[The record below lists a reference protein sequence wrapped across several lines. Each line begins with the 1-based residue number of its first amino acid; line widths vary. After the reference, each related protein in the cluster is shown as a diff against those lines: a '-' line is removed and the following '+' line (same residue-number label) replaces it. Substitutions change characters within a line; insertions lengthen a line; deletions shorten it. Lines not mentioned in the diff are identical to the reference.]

1 MDKYKKE
8 RQESAT
14 AMLQHGK
21 SVHDWE
27 ARIRDEELAEGGR
40 ARNKRKESIER
51 KLIDMGYQAS
61 DFPPKYDYNWRR
73 LLEQPRELSS
83 RIWKQ
88 IQPKLVAAIALE
100 KEQKVWAERG
110 VRIDLR
116 RQEVRTLY
124 QLYIEDIEDDEVLL
138 PGSVEFT
145 YLPEVTALV
154 SRDDGLIEVTQER
167 FMDVVAE
174 AMTTFNISERAK
186 LANLLREPAPR
197 CTDYDSSDEDDDT
210 ISRTPMEIA
219 CDLEVLNRA
228 TSILTCYRCS
238 LSSPTSYFP
247 FTGIT
252 RHILKFHP
260 DSSYKAISREKAVIG
275 TASAVLEMLG
285 LPSSTRYSDISRKI
299 VCLCGKPDFQ
309 QPAEF
314 SELIMHIFREN
325 IWYIQALR
333 SP

>member
-1 MDKYKKE
+1 M
-8 RQESAT
+8 
-14 AMLQHGK
+14 
-21 SVHDWE
+21 
-27 ARIRDEELAEGGR
+27 
-40 ARNKRKESIER
+40 
-51 KLIDMGYQAS
+51 
-61 DFPPKYDYNWRR
+61 
-73 LLEQPRELSS
+73 
-83 RIWKQ
+83 
-88 IQPKLVAAIALE
+88 
-100 KEQKVWAERG
+100 WAERG

-309 QPAEF
+309 QPAKF
-314 SELIMHIFREN
+314 SESVSRISLSCRAELCLPSSL
-325 IWYIQALR
+325 LR
-333 SP
+333 SCISFGRTSGISRHCDLREHHFCMEYMFLPYRYITYVGANRPKQPIRTSVYTTTTTSLSRNPSSSYSWTARLSRPLIQHLTISIFLGMSSATFVTS